1 MDLIRKY
8 EIPEKDIKIEQI
20 QNLKE
25 TNFDYTFKI
34 LLIGDSN
41 VGKSS
46 LILKSVKNKFIEEFK
61 STIGFE
67 FFYLRYKINNKNIQL
82 QLWDTCGQERYHSLI
97 KNIYKNSV
105 LTIMVYSICD
115 NNSFDNLEFWLKEIK
130 IYSQPNIPV
139 FLIGNKKDIEKERVV
154 TEQQINDFIHENKIK
169 FYFETSAATVENV
182 DKLFEET
189 VKQLY
194 IKHVIPLIKNVNN
207 VSLYSTDDN
216 FVLSDSNK
224 IDNDMVVIQED
235 NDEKCQ
241 NCVC

>member
-46 LILKSVKNKFIEEFK
+46 LIIKSVKNLFNEEFI
-61 STIGFE
+61 STIGYE
-67 FFYLRYKINNKNIQL
+67 FFYLGYKINNKNIKL

-97 KNIYKNSV
+97 KNLYKNSV

-130 IYSQPNIPV
+130 IYSQPNIPI
-139 FLIGNKKDIEKERVV
+139 FLIGNKKDIENERIV
-154 TEQQINDFIHENKIK
+154 K
-169 FYFETSAATVENV
+169 FKNGKQFFNEYNLQFFMETSAKIGFSSNE
-182 DKLFEET
+182 LFKE
-189 VKQLY
+189 VALY
-194 IKHVIPLIKNVNN
+194 LFWELLHNKVRISKPIDDIKIK
-207 VSLYSTDDN
+207 
-216 FVLSDSNK
+216 
-224 IDNDMVVIQED
+224 IQQKKY
-235 NDEKCQ
+235 EKYRLKKC
-241 NCVC
+241 C

>member
-25 TNFDYTFKI
+25 TNFDYTFKV

-46 LILKSVKNKFIEEFK
+46 LILIEEFM
-61 STIGFE
+61 STIGYE
-67 FFYLRYKINNKNIQL
+67 FFYLGYKINNKNIKL

-97 KNIYKNSV
+97 KNLYKNSV

-139 FLIGNKKDIEKERVV
+139 FLIGNKKDIENERIV
-154 TEQQINDFIHENKIK
+154 K
-169 FYFETSAATVENV
+169 FKKGKQFFNEYNLQFFMETSAKIGFSSNELFKEVALYLYWELLNNKVRSSKPIDDINL
-182 DKLFEET
+182 KLQQKKYE
-189 VKQLY
+189 KYRL
-194 IKHVIPLIKNVNN
+194 KN
-207 VSLYSTDDN
+207 
-216 FVLSDSNK
+216 
-224 IDNDMVVIQED
+224 
-235 NDEKCQ
+235 C
-241 NCVC
+241 C

>member
-8 EIPEKDIKIEQI
+8 EIPEKDINIEEI
-20 QNLKE
+20 HNIKE
-25 TNFDYTFKI
+25 NNFDYTFKI

-139 FLIGNKKDIEKERVV
+139 FLIGNKKDIENERIVKFKKGK
-154 TEQQINDFIHENKIK
+154 QFFNDYNLQF
-169 FYFETSAATVENV
+169 FMETSAKIGFSSNE
-182 DKLFEET
+182 LFKE
-189 VKQLY
+189 VAMFLY
-194 IKHVIPLIKNVNN
+194 LEYLNNKVRISRPIDDIKIKNQHKKYERYR
-207 VSLYSTDDN
+207 L
-216 FVLSDSNK
+216 K
-224 IDNDMVVIQED
+224 
-235 NDEKCQ
+235 KC
-241 NCVC
+241 C

>member
-8 EIPEKDIKIEQI
+8 EIPEKDINIEEI
-20 QNLKE
+20 HNIKE
-25 TNFDYTFKI
+25 NNFDYTFKI

-130 IYSQPNIPV
+130 INSQPNIPV
-139 FLIGNKKDIEKERVV
+139 FLIGNKKDIENERIVKFKKGK
-154 TEQQINDFIHENKIK
+154 QFFNDYNLQF
-169 FYFETSAATVENV
+169 FMETSAKIGFSSNE
-182 DKLFEET
+182 LFKE
-189 VKQLY
+189 VAMFLY
-194 IKHVIPLIKNVNN
+194 LEYLNNKVRISRPIDDIKIK
-207 VSLYSTDDN
+207 
-216 FVLSDSNK
+216 
-224 IDNDMVVIQED
+224 IQQKKY
-235 NDEKCQ
+235 EKYRLKKC
-241 NCVC
+241 C

>member
-8 EIPEKDIKIEQI
+8 EIPEKDINIEEI
-20 QNLKE
+20 HNIKE
-25 TNFDYTFKI
+25 NNFDYTFKI

-139 FLIGNKKDIEKERVV
+139 FLIGNKKDIENERIVKFKKGK
-154 TEQQINDFIHENKIK
+154 QFFNDYNLQF
-169 FYFETSAATVENV
+169 FMETSAKIGFSSNE
-182 DKLFEET
+182 LFKE
-189 VKQLY
+189 VAMFLY
-194 IKHVIPLIKNVNN
+194 LEYLNNKVRISRPIDDIKIKNQQKK
-207 VSLYSTDDN
+207 Y
-216 FVLSDSNK
+216 
-224 IDNDMVVIQED
+224 
-235 NDEKCQ
+235 EKYRLKKC
-241 NCVC
+241 C

>member
-20 QNLKE
+20 QNIKE
-25 TNFDYTFKI
+25 TNFDYIFKI

-139 FLIGNKKDIEKERVV
+139 FLIGNKKDIENERIVKFKKGK
-154 TEQQINDFIHENKIK
+154 QFFNDYNLQF
-169 FYFETSAATVENV
+169 FMETSAKIGFSSNE
-182 DKLFEET
+182 LFKE
-189 VKQLY
+189 VAMFLY
-194 IKHVIPLIKNVNN
+194 LEYLNNKVRISRPIDDIKIKNQHKK
-207 VSLYSTDDN
+207 Y
-216 FVLSDSNK
+216 
-224 IDNDMVVIQED
+224 
-235 NDEKCQ
+235 EKYRLKKC
-241 NCVC
+241 C

>member
-8 EIPEKDIKIEQI
+8 EIPEKDINIEEI
-20 QNLKE
+20 HNIKE
-25 TNFDYTFKI
+25 NNFDYTFKI

-105 LTIMVYSICD
+105 LTIMVYSI
-115 NNSFDNLEFWLKEIK
+115 DNLEFWLKEIK
-130 IYSQPNIPV
+130 IYSQPNIPI
-139 FLIGNKKDIEKERVV
+139 FLIGNKKDIENERIV
-154 TEQQINDFIHENKIK
+154 K
-169 FYFETSAATVENV
+169 FKNGKQFFNEYNLQFFMETSAKIGFSSNELFKEVALYLFWELLHNKVRISKPIDDINV
-182 DKLFEET
+182 KLQQNKYE
-189 VKQLY
+189 KYRL
-194 IKHVIPLIKNVNN
+194 KN
-207 VSLYSTDDN
+207 
-216 FVLSDSNK
+216 
-224 IDNDMVVIQED
+224 
-235 NDEKCQ
+235 C
-241 NCVC
+241 C

>member
-8 EIPEKDIKIEQI
+8 EIPEKDINIEEI
-20 QNLKE
+20 HNIKE
-25 TNFDYTFKI
+25 NNFDYTFKI

-130 IYSQPNIPV
+130 INSQPNIPV
-139 FLIGNKKDIEKERVV
+139 FLIGNKKDIENERTVKFKKGK
-154 TEQQINDFIHENKIK
+154 QFFNDYNLQF
-169 FYFETSAATVENV
+169 FMETSAKIGFSSNE
-182 DKLFEET
+182 LFKE
-189 VKQLY
+189 VAMFLY
-194 IKHVIPLIKNVNN
+194 LEYLNNKVRISRPIDDIKIKNQHKKYERYR
-207 VSLYSTDDN
+207 L
-216 FVLSDSNK
+216 K
-224 IDNDMVVIQED
+224 
-235 NDEKCQ
+235 
-241 NCVC
+241 NCC

>member
-8 EIPEKDIKIEQI
+8 EIPEKDINIEEI
-20 QNLKE
+20 HNIKE
-25 TNFDYTFKI
+25 NNFDYTFKI

-67 FFYLRYKINNKNIQL
+67 FFYLRYKIIQL

-139 FLIGNKKDIEKERVV
+139 FLIGNKKDIENERIVKFKKGK
-154 TEQQINDFIHENKIK
+154 QFFNDYNLQF
-169 FYFETSAATVENV
+169 FMETSAKIGFSSNE
-182 DKLFEET
+182 LFKE
-189 VKQLY
+189 VAMFLY
-194 IKHVIPLIKNVNN
+194 LEYLNNKVRISRPIDDIKIKNQQKK
-207 VSLYSTDDN
+207 Y
-216 FVLSDSNK
+216 
-224 IDNDMVVIQED
+224 
-235 NDEKCQ
+235 EKYRLKKC
-241 NCVC
+241 C

>member
-8 EIPEKDIKIEQI
+8 EIPEKDINIEEI
-20 QNLKE
+20 HNIKE
-25 TNFDYTFKI
+25 NNFDYTFKI

-139 FLIGNKKDIEKERVV
+139 FLIGNKKDIENERIVKFKKGK
-154 TEQQINDFIHENKIK
+154 QFFNDYNLQF
-169 FYFETSAATVENV
+169 FMETSAKIGFSSNE
-182 DKLFEET
+182 LFKE
-189 VKQLY
+189 VAMFLY
-194 IKHVIPLIKNVNN
+194 LEYLNNKVRISRPIDDIKIK
-207 VSLYSTDDN
+207 
-216 FVLSDSNK
+216 
-224 IDNDMVVIQED
+224 IQQKKY
-235 NDEKCQ
+235 EKYRLKKC
-241 NCVC
+241 C

>member
-8 EIPEKDIKIEQI
+8 EIPEKDINIEEI
-20 QNLKE
+20 HNIKE
-25 TNFDYTFKI
+25 NNFDYTFKI

-130 IYSQPNIPV
+130 INSQPNIPV
-139 FLIGNKKDIEKERVV
+139 FLIGNKKDIENERIVKFKKGK
-154 TEQQINDFIHENKIK
+154 QFFNDYNLQF
-169 FYFETSAATVENV
+169 FMETSAKIGFSSNE
-182 DKLFEET
+182 LFKE
-189 VKQLY
+189 VAMFLY
-194 IKHVIPLIKNVNN
+194 LEYLNNKVRISRPIDDIKIKNQHKK
-207 VSLYSTDDN
+207 Y
-216 FVLSDSNK
+216 
-224 IDNDMVVIQED
+224 
-235 NDEKCQ
+235 EKYRLKKC
-241 NCVC
+241 C

>member
-20 QNLKE
+20 QNIKE

-46 LILKSVKNKFIEEFK
+46 LILKSVKNIFIEEFI
-61 STIGFE
+61 STIGYE
-67 FFYLRYKINNKNIQL
+67 FFYLGYKINNKNVKL

-97 KNIYKNSV
+97 KNLYKNSV

-130 IYSQPNIPV
+130 INSQPNIPV
-139 FLIGNKKDIEKERVV
+139 FLIGNKKDIENERTVKFKKGK
-154 TEQQINDFIHENKIK
+154 QFFNDYNLQF
-169 FYFETSAATVENV
+169 FMETSAKIGFSSNE
-182 DKLFEET
+182 LFKE
-189 VKQLY
+189 VALFLY
-194 IKHVIPLIKNVNN
+194 CEL
-207 VSLYSTDDN
+207 L
-216 FVLSDSNK
+216 SNK
-224 IDNDMVVIQED
+224 VRIDKPIDDIKLRLQQKKY
-235 NDEKCQ
+235 EKYRLK
-241 NCVC
+241 NCC

>member
-139 FLIGNKKDIEKERVV
+139 FLIGNKKDIENERIVKFKKGK
-154 TEQQINDFIHENKIK
+154 QFFNDYNLQF
-169 FYFETSAATVENV
+169 FMETSAKIGFSSNE
-182 DKLFEET
+182 LFKE
-189 VKQLY
+189 VAMFLY
-194 IKHVIPLIKNVNN
+194 LEYLNNKVRISRPIDDIKIKNQHKK
-207 VSLYSTDDN
+207 Y
-216 FVLSDSNK
+216 
-224 IDNDMVVIQED
+224 
-235 NDEKCQ
+235 EKYRLKKC
-241 NCVC
+241 C

>member
-8 EIPEKDIKIEQI
+8 EIPEKDINIEEI
-20 QNLKE
+20 HNIKE
-25 TNFDYTFKI
+25 NNFDYTFKI

-139 FLIGNKKDIEKERVV
+139 FLIGNKKDIENERIVKFKKGK
-154 TEQQINDFIHENKIK
+154 QFFNDYNLQF
-169 FYFETSAATVENV
+169 FMETSAKIGFSSNE
-182 DKLFEET
+182 LFKE
-189 VKQLY
+189 VAMFLY
-194 IKHVIPLIKNVNN
+194 LEYLNNKVRISRPIDDIKIKNQHKK
-207 VSLYSTDDN
+207 Y
-216 FVLSDSNK
+216 
-224 IDNDMVVIQED
+224 
-235 NDEKCQ
+235 EKYRLKKC
-241 NCVC
+241 C

>member
-8 EIPEKDIKIEQI
+8 EIPEKDINIEEI
-20 QNLKE
+20 HNIKE
-25 TNFDYTFKI
+25 NNFDYTFKI

-139 FLIGNKKDIEKERVV
+139 FLIGNKKDIENERIV
-154 TEQQINDFIHENKIK
+154 K
-169 FYFETSAATVENV
+169 FKNGKQFFNEYNLQFFMETSAKIGFSSNE
-182 DKLFEET
+182 LFKE
-189 VKQLY
+189 VAMFLY
-194 IKHVIPLIKNVNN
+194 LEYLNNKVRISRPIDDIKIKNQHKK
-207 VSLYSTDDN
+207 Y
-216 FVLSDSNK
+216 
-224 IDNDMVVIQED
+224 
-235 NDEKCQ
+235 EKYRLKKC
-241 NCVC
+241 C